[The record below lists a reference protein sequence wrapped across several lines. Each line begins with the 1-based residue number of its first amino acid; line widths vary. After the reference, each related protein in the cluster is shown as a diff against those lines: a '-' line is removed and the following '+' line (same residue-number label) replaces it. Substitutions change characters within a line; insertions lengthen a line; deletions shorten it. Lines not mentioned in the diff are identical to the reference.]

1 MPPEEIAVALD
12 ALRDRRPDVR
22 VDLRWHASV
31 TSTMDLAVALAAAG
45 ANHGVTVCAGEQS
58 AGRGRRGREW
68 QSPAGAGLY
77 FSMVSRPSLV
87 STSLPL
93 LTLAAGVGVREG
105 IRAATGVVADLKW
118 PNDVMIGRRKLAGIL
133 AEGLSLGTIAQAV
146 IIGVGVNLQPAAYPP
161 DVAARATSLEGELG
175 RAIDRGTVL
184 GEVLAGLWDAIAA
197 LERSRGG
204 ILQAWRAASPSAFGT
219 RVEWDMKHGIT
230 AGIDD
235 AGALRVNTTEG
246 VERIISGDLHWTI

>member
-1 MPPEEIAVALD
+1 
-12 ALRDRRPDVR
+12 
-22 VDLRWHASV
+22 
-31 TSTMDLAVALAAAG
+31 MDLAAALAAAG
-45 ANHGVTVCAGEQS
+45 ARHGVTVGADEQL

-77 FSMVSRPSLV
+77 FSMVARPSLV
-87 STSLPL
+87 SASLPL
-93 LTLAAGVGVREG
+93 LTLAAGVGVRAG
-105 IRAATGVVADLKW
+105 ILAATGLAPDLKW
-118 PNDVMIGRRKLAGIL
+118 PNDLIIGRRKLVGIL
-133 AEGLSLGTIAQAV
+133 AEGLSLGTLEQAV

-184 GEVLAGLWDAIAA
+184 SEVLAGLWDAMAA
-197 LERSRGG
+197 LERSRGD

-219 RVEWDMKHGIT
+219 RVEWDMKYGIT

-246 VERIISGDLHWTI
+246 VERIVSGDLHWTL